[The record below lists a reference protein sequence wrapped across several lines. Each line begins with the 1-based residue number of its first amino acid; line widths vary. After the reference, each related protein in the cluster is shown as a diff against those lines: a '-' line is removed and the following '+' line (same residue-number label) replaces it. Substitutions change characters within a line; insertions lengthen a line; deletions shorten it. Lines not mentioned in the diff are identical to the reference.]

1 MSETTLVSA
10 LPDAPDSFEH
20 YGVKGM
26 KWGVR
31 KSRGAGSGPASS
43 AEKSGGVVT
52 TSKKL
57 PDGKT
62 EWHVKDNATGKV
74 ARAVT
79 TRGDDRAKA
88 LVEQHAQKKI
98 SEAVGKS
105 TEKATQP
112 VKKLSDD
119 DLKKAIERIELERK
133 YATLT
138 TQPVSPQASDK
149 IKKAIADGG
158 NEAVKNVTKNVAQA
172 LLMAAAN
179 TAVNK
184 ASSGKI
190 NLKPIADK
198 KDDKK
203 DDKKKD

>member
-31 KSRGAGSGPASS
+31 KSRGAGSGTASS

-105 TEKATQP
+105 TEEATRP
-112 VKKLSDD
+112 TKKLSDD

-138 TQPVSPQASDK
+138 TQPVSPQASAL
-149 IKKAIADGG
+149 IKKAVRDGG

-172 LLMAAAN
+172 LLMAAADV
-179 TAVNK
+179 AVNK

-190 NLKPIADK
+190 HLKPIK
-198 KDDKK
+198 EEKK